1 MANAN
6 LKPRRACREK
16 SESISLYWSSFQP
29 GQPVLFG
36 LITGKAKSRLGR
48 IATTPLLAG
57 KWRRKRYGSAG
68 HLRAVDTVRVCLK
81 TRGPLVRSLIDVCS
95 VATGPAQGP

>member
-29 GQPVLFG
+29 GQPVLFRVDY
-36 LITGKAKSRLGR
+36 RLGQ
-48 IATTPLLAG
+48 IAIRTDSNYTIIGRQMAPKEIRQRRTP
-57 KWRRKRYGSAG
+57 KS
-68 HLRAVDTVRVCLK
+68 
-81 TRGPLVRSLIDVCS
+81 S
-95 VATGPAQGP
+95 